1 MAQEGIQ
8 DLGDVDRV
16 WEEGRSSG
24 VLSVVDRQ
32 TAEDRKERGGK
43 SPVSCPG
50 RGAAEA
56 PISKKS
62 LPSEPDCPP
71 PFISPDTWTSAEAQ
85 SMSISP
91 GLAGIFSVLPRRSSV
106 GSRLPLLQ
114 PFP

>member
-1 MAQEGIQ
+1 MRARSKGETRGLESRWGGATVALGSPLLGGCLVKCSSHEGGGPQCVAQEGIQ

-50 RGAAEA
+50 RGAADPYKQEE
-56 PISKKS
+56 
-62 LPSEPDCPP
+62 L
-71 PFISPDTWTSAEAQ
+71 AQ
-85 SMSISP
+85 
-91 GLAGIFSVLPRRSSV
+91 
-106 GSRLPLLQ
+106 
-114 PFP
+114 